1 MFYFENNGCP
11 QLNRY
16 DQKPVVALYPATTI
30 PQPEYVS
37 IPMICAQFQSGDKL
51 DIPISGLKGVD
62 GVISS
67 SLHKTR
73 SGKMFIMLDGM
84 SRLPIRWAEGKH
96 NYTKRD
102 LSELKIGQTNEF
114 MPLFGNKKPVWTRVI
129 RLV

>member
-1 MFYFENNGCP
+1 MFYFENIGCP
-11 QLNRY
+11 RLNRY
-16 DQKPVVALYPATTI
+16 DQQPVVALYPATAS
-30 PQPEYVS
+30 PQPECDYS
-37 IPMICAQFQSGDKL
+37 PMICAHFQSGDKV

-62 GVISS
+62 GAISS

-73 SGKMFIMLDGM
+73 SGKIFIMLDSM
-84 SRLPIRWAEGKH
+84 SRLPIRWAEGRH

-102 LSELKIGQTNEF
+102 LSEMEIGQTNEF